1 MLTPMDIQQKR
12 FHAGIGFEKKDVLTF
27 FESVS
32 ESYEKLYRS
41 NAELKERVT
50 TLEDKLQHYKTKEQ
64 NLEKSILLAEKDS
77 EDKKSKASK
86 EAKNIELEAKNK
98 AKIIIGDAEERLV
111 EIENKITELN
121 TQYASY
127 KSSLASLLKLHLTH
141 LKEEDFD
148 ADAFIDPRFAGTFM
162 GGGAPIA
169 QTSGGGASFEFNGD
183 PQMRDQSTLGGS
195 GYLSTSAD
203 AKATSSEVYTSLMK
217 DNENFVDPFNTEKQQ
232 TGRYNPYD
240 GRNQKSE
247 KKSSSTTFTVAN
259 SNKNKNRTKYAAYTP
274 DSKKNNTSTTNTS
287 KSDSK
292 SNTKAD
298 VKSDSKADT
307 KTTFTSS
314 DNKAKHEPKN
324 NSNNK
329 SSGLDEIIKAREAE
343 KAKKEQEA
351 KEAAIAAA
359 KAKEEEERAKKLSE
373 AEAQFAEQARMAK
386 EAEDNRLA
394 EEARNKAKEF
404 FKKAADDKQEDV
416 SSEPSSASDS
426 NDDVENTDNLVGEV
440 EDDET
445 VNGKLLIGDD
455 DNKDGDG
462 ESDFEFF

>member
-1 MLTPMDIQQKR
+1 MLTPMDIQEKR

-27 FESVS
+27 FDSVS

-50 TLEDKLQHYKTKEQ
+50 TLEDKLQHYKTKEH

-98 AKIIIGDAEERLV
+98 AKLIIGDAEERLV

-121 TQYASY
+121 TQYAAY

-148 ADAFIDPRFAGTFM
+148 ADAFIDPRFAGAFM
-162 GGGAPIA
+162 GGGAVASQP
-169 QTSGGGASFEFNGD
+169 SGSGASFEFNGD

-195 GYLSTSAD
+195 GYLSTNAD

-240 GRNQKSE
+240 GRTQKSE
-247 KKSSSTTFTVAN
+247 KKSGSTTFTVAN

-274 DSKKNNTSTTNTS
+274 DSKKNNSATTNAS
-287 KSDSK
+287 KSDI
-292 SNTKAD
+292 
-298 VKSDSKADT
+298 KADT
-307 KTTFTSS
+307 KTTFTNADSKS
-314 DNKAKHEPKN
+314 NQAHKN
-324 NSNNK
+324 TSNNK
-329 SSGLDEIIKAREAE
+329 SSNNKASNNNSSSLDDIIKAREAE
-343 KAKKEQEA
+343 KAEKARKVQEA
-351 KEAAIAAA
+351 KEAAIATA
-359 KAKEEEERAKKLSE
+359 KAKEEEERAKKLAE

-394 EEARNKAKEF
+394 EESKAAEETRNKAKEF
-404 FKKAADDKQEDV
+404 FKKAADEKQDNNNDK
-416 SSEPSSASDS
+416 A
-426 NDDVENTDNLVGEV
+426 ENTDNLVGEV
-440 EDDET
+440 EDEET

-455 DNKDGDG
+455 EGNDENG